1 MNRKL
6 NNNNGTL
13 CWYAEAAAFV
23 TAFALAVSAQPA
35 PSVSASSVNKTV
47 TLHFIDSVMVNDT
60 LIRISD
66 IAKVECADAALAERV
81 RAFSAGEAAPAGFNR
96 YVNSG
101 DLVMYNVQPQFKDA
115 RIVCGNTKRVKVTSD
130 YQEKSVGEFEDMI
143 RSYAAEKLGWGKG
156 DWTLT
161 IINPQASW
169 KSGRGAVDVT
179 VSGIDNPFAKGH
191 VNLNLIARYGSR
203 VHRVPVACQV
213 KVKTE
218 VLVAARPLQRGEE
231 LDGDNSKSMVMD
243 ITNFTYAPLTQVP
256 EAGTMIMVR
265 TVSAG
270 NILHGKMLKAIPV
283 VARGD
288 QVRIHFIGERIR
300 VSVLGTARDSGG
312 SGDKIWVENLQ
323 TGKLIRAA
331 VSGKGS
337 VVVHK
342 EGESI

>member
-1 MNRKL
+1 MNRKR

-13 CWYAEAAAFV
+13 RGCVGAAAIV

-35 PSVSASSVNKTV
+35 PSVSVSSVNNTV
-47 TLHFIDSVMVNDT
+47 TLHFIDSAMVNDT
-60 LIRISD
+60 LIRIGD

-81 RAFSAGEAAPAGFNR
+81 RTFSAGEAAPAGFSR

-115 RIVCGNTKRVKVTSD
+115 RIVIGNTKRVKVTSD
-130 YQEKSVGEFEDMI
+130 YQEKSVSEFEDMI
-143 RSYAAEKLGWGKG
+143 RSYAAEKLEWKNG

-169 KSGRGAVDVT
+169 KGGRGSTEVM
-179 VSGIDNPFAKGH
+179 VSGIDNPYAKGH
-191 VNLNLIARYGSR
+191 VNLNLIVRHGSR

-213 KVKTE
+213 RVKTE
-218 VLVAARPLQRGEE
+218 VLVAARPIQRGEE
-231 LDGDNSKSMVMD
+231 FNGENSKSVVMD
-243 ITNFTYAPLTQVP
+243 ITNFTYAPLTRVP
-256 EAGTMIMVR
+256 EAGTMTTTR

-270 NILHGKMLKAIPV
+270 NILHGKMLKAIPI

-288 QVRIHFIGERIR
+288 QVRIHFIGERIK

-312 SGDKIWVENLQ
+312 SGDRIWVENLQ

-337 VVVHK
+337 VVVHQ
-342 EGESI
+342 EGERI